1 MGTRHKEC
9 SRWTRVSGQK
19 RDRPSCPMESNR
31 KVNWDRVAHVSQT
44 DSPASKSRVM
54 EFRCLPYFWI
64 DTGEVSL
71 VCLFLITFI
80 HLCVF
85 MCGDM
90 DAKAHMWRSEE
101 DLWNQVSSSTVWVLR
116 CLMLNLG
123 HSVLLGDI
131 LQRSKLFSTTILV
144 WTQVFGLCRRPLQP
158 LRHSAALDTGA

>member
-80 HLCVF
+80 HSYVEVRGRFVESGLFFHCVSAEVP
-85 MCGDM
+85 DVEL
-90 DAKAHMWRSEE
+90 RS
-101 DLWNQVSSSTVWVLR
+101 
-116 CLMLNLG
+116 
-123 HSVLLGDI
+123 
-131 LQRSKLFSTTILV
+131 
-144 WTQVFGLCRRPLQP
+144 FGF
-158 LRHSAALDTGA
+158 TW